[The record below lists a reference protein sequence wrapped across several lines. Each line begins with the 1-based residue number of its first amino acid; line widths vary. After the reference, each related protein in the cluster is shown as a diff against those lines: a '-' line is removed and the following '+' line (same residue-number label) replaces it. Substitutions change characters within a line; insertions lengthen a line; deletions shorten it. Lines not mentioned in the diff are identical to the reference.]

1 MSKRNTFEQTQ
12 EYAREKG
19 VFEQMSDFDWQIA
32 RSDPAAA
39 MRIIDY
45 KQQYGASS
53 DPEER
58 RRLNQAANRERMRFG
73 ASGGTWGNG
82 YYEVPGFYA
91 RREEPDAY
99 GEAVNRLFA
108 ERQAAGGFS
117 YDSAPRYRSRYGAEA
132 DELAGQIRSY
142 RDFEYDPEQDPLY
155 SAYRKQAA
163 REGERSVR
171 DTLASYA
178 AMTGGRPSTAAVSAA
193 TQAGNYYSAQL
204 ADRLPEL
211 YKLAYGRYKDDY
223 ERLRSALG
231 AMQSM
236 EKSDYARYL
245 DELKQYNSDRD
256 LAYKG
261 WREDYGRLTD
271 SLDTAQALRDAERK
285 DYWERE
291 RFDRQSYIDGSA
303 SAQKHLARLLDE
315 WKQSDSASDEIA
327 GLFGVVRGAPYP
339 YREPEAEEYAAPSAA
354 AKGRR

>member
-1 MSKRNTFEQTQ
+1 MSRTNSFEQAQ

-73 ASGGTWGNG
+73 ASGGTWGSG
-82 YYEVPGFYA
+82 YYEVPGVYA

-99 GEAVNRLFA
+99 GEAASRLFA
-108 ERQAAGGFS
+108 EQRGFGGFS
-117 YDSAPRYRSRYGAEA
+117 YGDAPQYRSRYGAEA
-132 DELAGQIRSY
+132 DELAARLKNY
-142 RDFEYDPEQDPLY
+142 RDFEYDPEHDPLY

-178 AMTGGRPSTAAVSAA
+178 AMTGGLPSTAAVTAA
-193 TQAGNYYSAQL
+193 TQAGNYYSSRL
-204 ADRLPEL
+204 ADKLPEL
-211 YKLAYGRYKDDY
+211 YKLAYGMYKDDY

-231 AMQSM
+231 AMESM

-245 DELKQYNSDRD
+245 DELKQYNADRE

-261 WREDYGRLTD
+261 WREDYDRLAD
-271 SLDTAQALRDAERK
+271 SLDTARALREAERK
-285 DYWERE
+285 NYWERE
-291 RFDRQSYIDGSA
+291 RFDRQSHADA
-303 SAQKHLARLLDE
+303 STAAQKHLARLLEE

-327 GLFGVVRGAPYP
+327 GLFGVARGAPYP
-339 YREPEAEEYAAPSAA
+339 YREPDEDAAPLSAA
-354 AKGRR
+354 KTRK